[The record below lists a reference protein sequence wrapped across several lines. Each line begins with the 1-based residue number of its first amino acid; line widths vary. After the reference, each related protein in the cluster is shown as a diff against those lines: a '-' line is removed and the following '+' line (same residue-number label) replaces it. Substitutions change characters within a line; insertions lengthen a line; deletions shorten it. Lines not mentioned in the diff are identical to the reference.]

1 MGELVKKEQVVSIVP
16 QDFKNATKGKVIDV
30 TDKHFLLEVIHQ
42 PKGIPLNDSAEF
54 YSQTHN
60 GVLYFESDVKKI
72 EGNVIT
78 IDNPI
83 KHRYLQRRKFTRI
96 KFVQTVELKK
106 EQKSHH
112 ASALDLSAG
121 GMRLKTDECIDID
134 CDYNVSFEL
143 SADQIINCKFQPIR
157 IEKRDDGFYT
167 LSGRFQYLSNVDKMI
182 LVQFCMQK
190 NMENKNK

>member
-1 MGELVKKEQVVSIVP
+1 MGELVNKEQVVSVVP
-16 QDFKNATKGKVIDV
+16 QDFRNANKGKVIDI
-30 TDKHFLLEVIHQ
+30 TDKHFLLELIHKPQ
-42 PKGIPLNDSAEF
+42 GLLLNDLTEF
-54 YSQTHN
+54 YSQTQN
-60 GVLYFESDVKKI
+60 GVLYFQSDVRKI

-78 IDNPI
+78 VDNPI
-83 KHRYLQRRKFTRI
+83 KHRFLQRRKFTRI
-96 KFVQTVELKK
+96 KFLQNVEFKK
-106 EQKSHH
+106 EQKTYQ

-121 GMRLKTDECIDID
+121 GMRLKTSECIDID
-134 CDYNVSFEL
+134 CDYNVTFEL
-143 SADQIINCKFQPIR
+143 SADQFINCSFQPIR